1 MGIRELGSS
10 IYLVL
15 IRQSL
20 ENHCLWLHRIFL
32 FFFQKSNFSSNPYW
46 ENQIGMLYIYFE
58 NLIDPILVVPLN
70 LAATLKLNYG
80 RAWVGFTSSTG
91 SETWQVH
98 DILEWKFS
106 SLRSN

>member
-32 FFFQKSNFSSNPYW
+32 FFFQKSNFLAIRY
-46 ENQIGMLYIYFE
+46 QTGIGMLYIYFE
-58 NLIDPILVVPLN
+58 NLIDPILVVQLN

-80 RAWVGFTSSTG
+80 RAWY
-91 SETWQVH
+91 
-98 DILEWKFS
+98 
-106 SLRSN
+106 